1 MGRRERERGG
11 KKKEAGT
18 EGETE
23 KDHREVSDRCM
34 N

>member
-1 MGRRERERGG
+1 MGRERKGERREE
-11 KKKEAGT
+11 KEAGT